1 MAKEPGFPF
10 AVIVDDSGGTA
21 RTISND
27 VGSLQFATPRG
38 VQDITGVDLSAIER
52 QLLLADMSVTFSAP
66 AFNDTANTGFHMVFR
81 TVSSTSVARTC
92 SLAVSGNTLAPEVLF
107 TDYQLSRGTDGS
119 LTSSVPGV
127 LANGAV
133 PTWS

>member
-38 VQDITGVDLSAIER
+38 VQDITGVDLTAIER
-52 QLLLADMSVTFSAP
+52 QLLLADMSVTLTAP

-81 TVSSTSVARTC
+81 TVSSTSVARTT
-92 SLAVSGNTLAPEVLF
+92 SLAISGNTLAPECLF
-107 TDYQLSRGTDGS
+107 TDYQLSRGQDGS
-119 LTSSVPGV
+119 ITSTVPGV
-127 LANGAV
+127 LQSGIV
-133 PTWS
+133 PTWT